1 MSTLELYI
9 FLVFTFGHF
18 ASIPLWLKR
27 FAGGEFSSLEEYLFY
42 ASFFSVG
49 SFYVV
54 LHIIGLLGGISLW
67 KGVIALAILH
77 FCLWQPFFKFTFFQQ
92 NKDRNFGSMGLL
104 NLAVFILIT
113 AVIGRWIYLAY
124 QNATVAGIDALHY
137 HVPHMVNFANGEP
150 LLGLLPTP
158 HLYPMAHNLL
168 GSWLLHGLHSPLA
181 IDWLNIPAFILII
194 LSFSFLFRLLAHRS
208 GFPWALLVVFILF
221 SSPML
226 NAVENVSSDLS
237 HASSYLVLFTI
248 LTSIAAKKPWNR
260 IQWVALSLSLGLVIG
275 TKTAGLPLT
284 LITVIGFAL
293 LRLIGLFR
301 FKISKPEIKYLP
313 LYLFLFVFSGGIWL
327 FRSWYLF
334 GSPIAPL
341 GFSIFGIQVFEGID
355 LDQFK
360 YYLSILKDMRDIPD
374 YHFFHHLY
382 ATVQKWYN
390 KYYIFL
396 FAFSGVLF
404 FDTFLLRSHYGK
416 TIVNPPETLR
426 MKYGLLILFIA
437 TFMIQGR
444 LLMGAPWSSLNF
456 SHGSNV
462 RFILPLV
469 LCSFPLFFSF
479 VIPGKSNRTGND
491 YEGWITMAVLLLINL
506 YFYFA
511 EPYNNTGFVHYPS
524 FLWICIAAGLFLL
537 MNLLYTR
544 VNFNKTALTLVPVL
558 LFSSLL
564 YYDLQKKSSR
574 ALEQSR
580 SSLIRDFREY
590 KSTGKL
596 KDRFFAYKEVLLK
609 INELETQGK
618 ISCTNKR
625 FFLLTRFDFPLCLQ
639 GPPYNHNVADINT
652 PHLQKS
658 AKKIGFRFEPHQ
670 YCEFLIAAKN
680 LTANKENRSIQI
692 DLIRDRVSDFLPAD
706 GDIVRR
712 FYTKNFSVYQVVP
725 GT

>member
-27 FAGGEFSSLEEYLFY
+27 FAAGEFSSLEEYLFY

-54 LHIIGLLGGISLW
+54 LHFIWLLGGISLW
-67 KGVIALAILH
+67 KGVIALAVLH
-77 FCLWQPFFKFTFFQQ
+77 FCLWQPFLKITLFQQ
-92 NKDRNFGSMGLL
+92 TKNRIFGSVGLL
-104 NLAVFILIT
+104 NLTVFVLIT
-113 AVIGRWIYLAY
+113 AIIGRWIYLAY
-124 QNATVAGIDALHY
+124 QKDIVAGIDALHY
-137 HVPHMVNFANGEP
+137 HVPHMVNFANGGP
-150 LLGLLPTP
+150 LLGLLPTA

-168 GSWLLHGLHSPLA
+168 GGWLLLGLHSPLA

-208 GFPWALLVVFILF
+208 GFLWALLVVFILF
-221 SSPML
+221 SSPLL

-248 LTSIAAKKPWNR
+248 LTSIATKKTWKR
-260 IQWVALSLSLGLVIG
+260 LQWVALSFSLGLVIG

-284 LITVIGFAL
+284 LITVLIFTL
-293 LRLIGLFR
+293 LRLTGLFK
-301 FKISKPEIKYLP
+301 FKISKLEIKCLP
-313 LYLFLFVFSGGIWL
+313 LYIFLFVFSGGIWL
-327 FRSWYLF
+327 FRNWYLF

-341 GFSIFGIQVFEGID
+341 GFSIFGVQIFEGID
-355 LDQFK
+355 LDRFK
-360 YYLSILKDMRDIPD
+360 YYLSVLKDMRDIPD
-374 YHFFHHLY
+374 YNFFHHLY
-382 ATVQKWYN
+382 ATVQKWYGR
-390 KYYIFL
+390 YYIFL
-396 FAFSGVLF
+396 FAFPGVLF
-404 FDTFLLRSHYGK
+404 FDTFLLRSHYGR

-426 MKYGLLILFIA
+426 MKYGLLILFIF
-437 TFMIQGR
+437 TFLIQGY

-479 VIPGKSNRTGND
+479 VIPGNSNRTGND
-491 YEGWITMAVLLLINL
+491 YAGWIAMAVLLLINI

-511 EPYNNTGFVHYPS
+511 APYNSSGFVQYPS
-524 FLWICIAAGLFLL
+524 FLWICIAVLSIILYFLCTHV
-537 MNLLYTR
+537 NL
-544 VNFNKTALTLVPVL
+544 NKVALTLVLIL
-558 LFSSLL
+558 LCSSLL

-580 SSLIRDFREY
+580 SSLIHDFQKY

-596 KDRFFAYKEVLLK
+596 KKEFFAYKEVLLK
-609 INELETQGK
+609 IMGLEEQHK
-618 ISCTNKR
+618 LSCASKR

-639 GPPYNHNVADINT
+639 GPLYNHLVADIHT

-658 AKKIGFRFEPHQ
+658 AKKIGFRFEPDK
-670 YCEFLIAAKN
+670 YCEFLIAARN
-680 LTANKENRSIQI
+680 PIPNKENLSIQI
-692 DLIRDRVSDFLPAD
+692 DLIRNQIADLLSTDRY
-706 GDIVRR
+706 IVPR
-712 FYTKNFSVYQVVP
+712 FYTKDYSVYQVLK
-725 GT
+725 